1 MSYTKR
7 VFDMIWL
14 VIMHIK
20 IWLEEQF
27 QIKYF
32 MKKDSNLLVFQ
43 NIIDVKEDL
52 RQWFINFSG
61 NNLEEVE

>member
-43 NIIDVKEDL
+43 NMIDVKEDL
-52 RQWFINFSG
+52 RQWFINFSR

>member
-32 MKKDSNLLVFQ
+32 MEKDSNLLVFQ
-43 NIIDVKEDL
+43 NMIDVKEDL
-52 RQWFINFSG
+52 RQWFINFSR